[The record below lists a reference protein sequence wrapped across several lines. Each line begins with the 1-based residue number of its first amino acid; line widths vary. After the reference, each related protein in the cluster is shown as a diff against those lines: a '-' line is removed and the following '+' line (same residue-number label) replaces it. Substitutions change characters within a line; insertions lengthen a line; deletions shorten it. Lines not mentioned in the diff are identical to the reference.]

1 MELTSLSLPEARA
14 ELLKRAAAPDQ
25 WFLRR
30 PRARARTTPIKR
42 SLAHAPAVAERLK
55 SAKQTRKAGKHVIA
69 AEQYKSALEEI
80 HASPASPLALA
91 GEAQAGLAL
100 TSQEMGHWE
109 QAKNAYI
116 AAISAYQKA
125 GTHEHAETLVSLYN
139 NIAISCRE
147 LGQCEEAEL
156 AYVTAIEMHETHLP
170 HEQAASLASLYGNLA
185 YLYHDQGLSGEA
197 FELQRFAAAMIERT
211 TPEDHVGI
219 VDGYRKAGVFAAS
232 SERHMEAILSFS
244 GARQRINSEENPSPL
259 LLCDLWISE
268 AVSRQAIGQY
278 DDSLRLY
285 SHALDHLQTPAYRDD
300 ILQATLLNN
309 VGCIQME
316 QGHLVQ
322 AIANFTKSIDLMR
335 SHPAADVG
343 VRAEVLHNLAV
354 AYDKLDQRVA
364 AAAFRDAS
372 RGLLQFVSDDL
383 RLKLSHAE
391 EEHAAIQAR
400 PHVTT
405 ERSYI
410 TYVALP
416 LAVSTQTDKR
426 GTSML
431 IPLTTETIS
440 WAPDGVAATA

>member
-1 MELTSLSLPEARA
+1 MELTSLTLPEARA
-14 ELLKRAAAPDQ
+14 ELLKRAASPDQ

-30 PRARARTTPIKR
+30 PRARARTGSIKR
-42 SLAHAPAVAERLK
+42 SLTTAPAVQERLK
-55 SAKQTRKAGKHVIA
+55 AAANTRAQGKHVSA
-69 AEQYKSALEEI
+69 TQQYKTALEEI
-80 HASPASPLALA
+80 QASPASPLALV
-91 GEAQAGLAL
+91 GQGYAGLAV

-109 QAKNAYI
+109 QAKKSYM

-125 GTHEHAETLVSLYN
+125 GTHEHAEILVRLYN
-139 NIAISCRE
+139 NIAMSCRE

-197 FELQRFAAAMIERT
+197 YEIQRFAAAMIEKT
-211 TPEDHVGI
+211 TPEDHLGA
-219 VDGYRKAGVFAAS
+219 VDGHRKAGVFAAS
-232 SERHMEAILSFS
+232 AGRHMEAILCFN
-244 GARQRINSEENPSPL
+244 GARQRINSEDEPSPH

-268 AVSRQAIGQY
+268 AVSRQALNQN

-285 SHALDHLQTPAYRDD
+285 QHALEHLNTPAYRDD

-316 QGHLVQ
+316 AGELEY
-322 AIANFTKSIDLMR
+322 AISNFTKSVDLMR

-354 AYDKLDQRVA
+354 AYEKLEQRTA

-372 RGLLQFVSDDL
+372 RNLMQFVSADV
-383 RLKLSHAE
+383 RAKLAHAE
-391 EEHAAIQAR
+391 EEHAVLQAG
-400 PHVTT
+400 PITT
-405 ERSYI
+405 TRSYV

-416 LAVSTQTDKR
+416 IAVSTQKDR
-426 GTSML
+426 SPASMA

-440 WAPDGVAATA
+440 WAEGTAVAV